1 MRKEF
6 LTMMTSTLL
15 DLHSLTTRSRLVK
28 QHVILLGGSPIRFI
42 LYFGRL

>member
-15 DLHSLTTRSRLVK
+15 DLSLLTTRSRLVK
-28 QHVILLGGSPIRFI
+28 MHVILLAGYPIRFI